1 MSGLSDRPRYTFS
14 DVVDVAV
21 FQHKATKKS
30 HRSARFGFRRARC
43 HRMPSVLDIHPTTTS
58 TIMPMNDT
66 AVPMTQKRTT
76 SRQCRST
83 ESPLGGHKMNIRGI
97 GEVEENDIRKEV
109 NKVISEVEKDLN
121 EDVPVR
127 CAQRPTTLDM
137 GGLHPPLEEGELSR
151 AERCFL
157 QAAEQG
163 DLSTL
168 KQLIDRADQLKL
180 NLNCTDTLGRDVL
193 RIVIENEHLES
204 LAVLLSIPQIDL
216 RDSLLHAINEDNM
229 SAVDLI
235 LHAEVDRASRKN
247 LKGLLGRIQ
256 SSCFTPDVTPIM
268 LAAHRDNYLIL
279 KMLLDRG
286 DRILKPHDLSCACHT
301 CVQARRTDG
310 LQHSKLRI
318 NTYRALTSPS
328 FIILTSNDPILSAF
342 EMSWELRKLGELENE
357 FRTEYEELS
366 NKCEDFATK
375 LLEETRSSVELSVVL
390 NHDTG
395 SREIGGHVR
404 GITPSQ
410 TGNTEEGYLKL
421 PRLKLAIKYEQKKFV
436 AHPHCQQLLASMWYD
451 GLPGFRQKP
460 LIAQMVTIVVFC
472 ALFPMLAVCYMLAP
486 NSKAG
491 GLLRKPFI
499 KFLCHSSSYLSF
511 LGLLL
516 LTAVRI
522 ESLVTN
528 TMDERMNDRG
538 PLPSIS
544 ESTLV
549 VYIIGFVWQEMKKVY
564 TWGFRAYVAD
574 MWHLLDFIMTSMYIS
589 TISMRAVACFR
600 IWAYNEPRFV
610 NRGHWDPFD
619 PILIAECLFAGANI
633 VSTLRLVYIFTI
645 SPQLGPLQ
653 ISLGRMLYD
662 IFKFF
667 CVYLLVI
674 VAFAFGLNQLFWF
687 YANNRARDC
696 KHVHFTLEEGQKDVY
711 DYCITRGTHFTNLFE
726 IAQSLYWSTYGLID
740 LTSFNLEYPHV
751 FTEFVGKY
759 VLHGV
764 MTLYHTQ
771 SVSIFHLLK
780 LKITTG
786 SLVRFQQQ
794 VDVEWKF
801 ARSKLWISY
810 FAEGCTV
817 PVPFNLLP
825 TPKSFMYF
833 LQSVRNWFQKCSSDD
848 THTSEWDMIKNH
860 VKLVKER
867 EARYSIVMRELTKRY
882 IMKKLRTSESDTVGA
897 DDLNEIKGDISAFR
911 FELLDIL
918 KANGMNIPVVHRNAN
933 KLRRGRDGFQASEC
947 EDLASFKEDLFA
959 QRCEQD
965 EEGPAIDETAE
976 SISTLQ
982 APQGSEQLGG
992 PVDNFAF
999 IQDDMNTVTRVQT
1012 VECVQEIQP
1021 TDNIE
1026 TNVFTSDGNGNLS
1039 CTPATERLSVM
1050 KKHSRIC
1057 AGQEAVLTCAS
1068 EYGTI
1073 QKTKHSSEIES
1084 LSIEPSTVRMRVPTL
1099 LTSVPQTEQR
1109 PGSTKPRVATATG
1122 IEAEYGSAKTCSPVA
1137 TMTKKCHNEPMT
1149 TFKSELVAPKPTLP
1163 LPPLVGPKSFIQV
1176 SLGSVATTDA
1186 KSLQVTN
1193 YKRDGML
1200 PTTSATV
1207 ELLSDSSSPVVPTGQ
1222 NSVTEKKSVLS
1233 VNNIVRVA
1241 SQTGSRSD
1249 FV

>member
-1 MSGLSDRPRYTFS
+1 MSGLSDGPRYTFS

-30 HRSARFGFRRARC
+30 HRSTRFGFCQAWCRRL
-43 HRMPSVLDIHPTTTS
+43 PSESDIHTTT
-58 TIMPMNDT
+58 IAGAMPMNDT
-66 AVPMTQKRTT
+66 AVPMTQKRRT
-76 SRQCRST
+76 SRQRRST
-83 ESPLGGHKMNIRGI
+83 ESSLGEHKMNIKGI
-97 GEVEENDIRKEV
+97 GEVEESDVREEI
-109 NKVISEVEKDLN
+109 NKIISEVEKDLKK
-121 EDVPVR
+121 DVPGR
-127 CAQRPTTLDM
+127 FTQCSTTLDM
-137 GGLHPPLEEGELSR
+137 DALQIPVEEDELSR

-168 KQLIDRADQLKL
+168 KQLIDRADHLKL

-193 RIVIENEHLES
+193 RIVIENEHLEL

-235 LHAEVDRASRKN
+235 LHAEADRASRKN

-256 SSCFTPDVTPIM
+256 STCFTPDVTPIM
-268 LAAHRDNYLIL
+268 LAAHRDNYVIL

-286 DRILKPHDLSCACHT
+286 DRILKPHDLSCACHA

-366 NKCEDFATK
+366 TKCEDFATK

-395 SREIGGHVR
+395 SRDIGGHVR
-404 GITPSQ
+404 GIIPSQ
-410 TGNTEEGYLKL
+410 PGSAEEGYLKL

-460 LIAQMVTIVVFC
+460 LIAQMITIVVFC
-472 ALFPMLAVCYMLAP
+472 ALFPVLAVCYMLAP

-499 KFLCHSSSYLSF
+499 KFLCHSSSYVSF

-549 VYIIGFVWQEMKKVY
+549 VYIVGFVWQEMKKVY

-574 MWHLLDFIMTSMYIS
+574 MWHLLDFIMISMYIS

-740 LTSFNLEYPHV
+740 LTSFNLEYPHA
-751 FTEFVGKY
+751 FTEFVGKLTFGVY
-759 VLHGV
+759 SYIAFIVLLN
-764 MTLYHTQ
+764 MLIAMMN
-771 SVSIFHLLK
+771 S
-780 LKITTG
+780 
-786 SLVRFQQQ
+786 
-794 VDVEWKF
+794 
-801 ARSKLWISY
+801 SY
-810 FAEGCTV
+810 EQI
-817 PVPFNLLP
+817 L
-825 TPKSFMYF
+825 
-833 LQSVRNWFQKCSSDD
+833 
-848 THTSEWDMIKNH
+848 NH
-860 VKLVKER
+860 VRLVKER

-882 IMKKLRTSESDTVGA
+882 IMQKLRTSESDTVGA

-918 KANGMNIPVVHRNAN
+918 KANGMNIPVVHRNGMI
-933 KLRRGRDGFQASEC
+933 L
-947 EDLASFKEDLFA
+947 
-959 QRCEQD
+959 
-965 EEGPAIDETAE
+965 
-976 SISTLQ
+976 
-982 APQGSEQLGG
+982 
-992 PVDNFAF
+992 
-999 IQDDMNTVTRVQT
+999 
-1012 VECVQEIQP
+1012 
-1021 TDNIE
+1021 
-1026 TNVFTSDGNGNLS
+1026 
-1039 CTPATERLSVM
+1039 LSVM
-1050 KKHSRIC
+1050 
-1057 AGQEAVLTCAS
+1057 
-1068 EYGTI
+1068 
-1073 QKTKHSSEIES
+1073 
-1084 LSIEPSTVRMRVPTL
+1084 
-1099 LTSVPQTEQR
+1099 
-1109 PGSTKPRVATATG
+1109 
-1122 IEAEYGSAKTCSPVA
+1122 
-1137 TMTKKCHNEPMT
+1137 
-1149 TFKSELVAPKPTLP
+1149 
-1163 LPPLVGPKSFIQV
+1163 
-1176 SLGSVATTDA
+1176 
-1186 KSLQVTN
+1186 
-1193 YKRDGML
+1193 
-1200 PTTSATV
+1200 
-1207 ELLSDSSSPVVPTGQ
+1207 
-1222 NSVTEKKSVLS
+1222 
-1233 VNNIVRVA
+1233 
-1241 SQTGSRSD
+1241 
-1249 FV
+1249 

>member
-1 MSGLSDRPRYTFS
+1 MSGLSDGPRYTFS

-30 HRSARFGFRRARC
+30 QRSTKLGFCRPWCRRL
-43 HRMPSVLDIHPTTTS
+43 PSESNIHPTTTEG
-58 TIMPMNDT
+58 TMPMNDT
-66 AVPMTQKRTT
+66 AVPMTQKRRT
-76 SRQCRST
+76 SRQCRSI
-83 ESPLGGHKMNIRGI
+83 ESPLGEHKMNIKGV
-97 GEVEENDIRKEV
+97 GEVEESDVREEI
-109 NKVISEVEKDLN
+109 NKIISEVEKDLKK
-121 EDVPVR
+121 DVPGR
-127 CAQRPTTLDM
+127 FTQCPTTLDM
-137 GGLHPPLEEGELSR
+137 DGLQLPLEEGELSR

-193 RIVIENEHLES
+193 RIVIENEHLEL
-204 LAVLLSIPQIDL
+204 LAVLLTIPQIDL

-235 LHAEVDRASRKN
+235 LHAEADRASRKN

-256 SSCFTPDVTPIM
+256 STCFTPDVTPIM
-268 LAAHRDNYLIL
+268 LAAHRDNYVIL

-286 DRILKPHDLSCACHT
+286 DRILKPHDLSCACHV

-366 NKCEDFATK
+366 TKCEDFATK

-395 SREIGGHVR
+395 SRDIGGHVR
-404 GITPSQ
+404 GIIPSQ
-410 TGNTEEGYLKL
+410 PGRTEEGYLKL

-460 LIAQMVTIVVFC
+460 LIAQMITIMVFC
-472 ALFPMLAVCYMLAP
+472 ALFPVLAVCYMLAP

-499 KFLCHSSSYLSF
+499 KFLCHSSSYVSF

-549 VYIIGFVWQEMKKVY
+549 VYIVGFVWQEMKKVY

-574 MWHLLDFIMTSMYIS
+574 MWHLLDFIMISMYIS

-633 VSTLRLVYIFTI
+633 VSTLRVVYIFTI

-740 LTSFNLEYPHV
+740 LTSFNLEYPHA
-751 FTEFVGKY
+751 FTEFVGKLTFGVY
-759 VLHGV
+759 SYIAFIVLLN
-764 MTLYHTQ
+764 MLIAMMNSSYEQ
-771 SVSIFHLLK
+771 IL
-780 LKITTG
+780 
-786 SLVRFQQQ
+786 QQ

-817 PVPFNLLP
+817 PVPFNLIP
-825 TPKSFMYF
+825 TPKSFMYC
-833 LQSVRNWFQKCSSDD
+833 LHWMRDWFQKCGTDD
-848 THTSEWDMIKNH
+848 THTSEWDVIKNH

-882 IMKKLRTSESDTVGA
+882 IMQKLRTSESDTVGA

-933 KLRRGRDGFQASEC
+933 KLRRGRDGFQTSEC

-965 EEGPAIDETAE
+965 QKGQIQDQPVE
-976 SISTLQ
+976 SLSKLQ
-982 APQGSEQLGG
+982 APQCSKRLGG
-992 PVDNFAF
+992 PADNIAF
-999 IQDDMNTVTRVQT
+999 MQDDLNTVTRVQT

-1026 TNVFTSDGNGNLS
+1026 TSVFTTDGNGQLS
-1039 CTPATERLSVM
+1039 CTSASERPTLM
-1050 KKHSRIC
+1050 KKHSRTW
-1057 AGQEAVLTCAS
+1057 AGKETVLVSAPEYAVTRQTEDSL
-1068 EYGTI
+1068 EN
-1073 QKTKHSSEIES
+1073 ES
-1084 LSIEPSTVRMRVPTL
+1084 MSTERSTVKVHVPKL
-1099 LTSVPQTEQR
+1099 LTSVPQTE
-1109 PGSTKPRVATATG
+1109 PKPESMGLRAVTATE
-1122 IEAEYGSAKTCSPVA
+1122 IEVEYDSAKTCSSVA
-1137 TMTKKCHNEPMT
+1137 AMMKERHSEHMT
-1149 TFKSELVAPKPTLP
+1149 TSKSGLVAPKP
-1163 LPPLVGPKSFIQV
+1163 PPPPPPVVGPRSFIQV
-1176 SLGSVATTDA
+1176 PSGSVAFTNT
-1186 KSLQVTN
+1186 KSTQVVD
-1193 YKRDGML
+1193 YKKDGML
-1200 PTTSATV
+1200 PTASATV
-1207 ELLSDSSSPVVPTGQ
+1207 ELSPDSSNTIALTGQ
-1222 NSVTEKKSVLS
+1222 NSVTEEKPVLPG
-1233 VNNIVRVA
+1233 NNIVPVTNL
-1241 SQTGSRSD
+1241 TGSRSD